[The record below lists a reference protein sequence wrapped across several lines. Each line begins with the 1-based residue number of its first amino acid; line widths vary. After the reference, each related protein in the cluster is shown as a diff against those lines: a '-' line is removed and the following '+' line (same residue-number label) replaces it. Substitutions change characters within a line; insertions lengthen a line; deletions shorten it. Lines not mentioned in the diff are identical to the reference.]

1 MLKNLAITSSPHVR
15 SSATT
20 RRIMQDVCIALA
32 PAGIASI
39 VFFGGSAAM
48 IIAVSVIT

>member
-15 SSATT
+15 SSVTT

-39 VFFGGSAAM
+39 VFFGGSAAL
-48 IIAVSVIT
+48 IIAVV